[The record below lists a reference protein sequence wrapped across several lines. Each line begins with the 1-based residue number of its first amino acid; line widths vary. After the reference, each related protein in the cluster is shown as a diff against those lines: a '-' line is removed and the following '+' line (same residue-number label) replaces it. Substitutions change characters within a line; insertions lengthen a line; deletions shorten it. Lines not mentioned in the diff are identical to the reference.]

1 MKKYYEAYDQ
11 RYRQAHARGIT
22 LASNTPS
29 PIVEQ
34 TLRRLAL
41 PPEARLLELGCGE
54 GRDAAALLAQGYD
67 LLATDVSPAAIA
79 FCQAKYPAWAA
90 RFAVLDCLTGTLPG
104 RFDFI
109 YAIAVLHMLV
119 LDEDRCRF
127 LAFIREHLAP
137 SGAALLAVMGDGR
150 EAFATEPTRAF
161 DLQPR
166 SNNAAGLELCVAAT
180 SCRMVTAADFRQ
192 ELEAAAFHVE
202 ALAPCSIPPDFPT
215 AMYAVI
221 RPLAE

>member
-11 RYRQAHARGIT
+11 RYRQAHAQGMT
-22 LASNTPS
+22 WASDTPS
-29 PIVEQ
+29 PIVGQ

-54 GRDAAALLAQGYD
+54 GRDAAALLAQGRD

-90 RFAVLDCLTGTLPG
+90 RFAVLDCLAGDLPG

-119 LDEDRCRF
+119 LDEDRRRF

-137 SGAALLAVMGDGR
+137 GGAALLAVMGDGR
-150 EAFATEPTRAF
+150 EAFATDPARAF

-166 SNNAAGLELCVAAT
+166 SNNVAGVELCVAAT
-180 SCRMVTAADFRQ
+180 SCRMVTAEDLHR
-192 ELEAAAFHVE
+192 ELETAAFHVE
-202 ALAPCSIPPDFPT
+202 EMGPCAIPPDFPR
-215 AMYAVI
+215 AQYAVV
-221 RPLAE
+221 RAGA